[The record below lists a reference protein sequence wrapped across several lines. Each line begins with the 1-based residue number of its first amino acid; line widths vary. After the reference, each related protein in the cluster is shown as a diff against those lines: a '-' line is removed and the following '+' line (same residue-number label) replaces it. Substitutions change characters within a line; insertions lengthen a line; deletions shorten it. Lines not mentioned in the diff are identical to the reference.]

1 MFFALPPASHGA
13 NTLEMSDAPATYS
26 WPWGKQGSNKIN
38 ALLLLVVLHLVLQLS
53 MTGLNNIPASASSS
67 GSKAAKEIYMNI
79 SHSQWGIN
87 H

>member
-13 NTLEMSDAPATYS
+13 NTLEMSDALATYS

-53 MTGLNNIPASASSS
+53 MTGLNNIYQLQPALPVP
-67 GSKAAKEIYMNI
+67 KEI
-79 SHSQWGIN
+79 
-87 H
+87 